1 MTKSLALL
9 HFCVFSSPIYL
20 DVPQKEVSGAT
31 LMLGGDYIVMRQHSS
46 LNIVIPIRQM
56 LQSDWSMT
64 IQHKVMSDSDVT
76 YSFVM

>member
-46 LNIVIPIRQM
+46 LN
-56 LQSDWSMT
+56 SDISAGSGHFM
-64 IQHKVMSDSDVT
+64 IFIKVTFLLKTSKNFQGPARD
-76 YSFVM
+76 